1 MSKKCCTFAAKCEIY
16 EPFKDKRIMKNF
28 FEINRALVAK
38 KKVFISLLALSLVCI
53 GFSSCDNGLE
63 SSADPTTQPIAGKT
77 YRANDVGDGYV
88 QFVFHMN
95 YKCTMEAKEDGKA
108 PVSGSYYEWWMSP
121 NDPDVVIRYAQG
133 AYDKRTGES
142 LSGKEFLSGSYDA
155 TAKTV
160 TLSGDIDGTHVNFSL
175 KEQQ

>member
-16 EPFKDKRIMKNF
+16 EPFKDKRIM
-28 FEINRALVAK
+28 

-88 QFVFHMN
+88 QFIFHMN

-175 KEQQ
+175 KEQ